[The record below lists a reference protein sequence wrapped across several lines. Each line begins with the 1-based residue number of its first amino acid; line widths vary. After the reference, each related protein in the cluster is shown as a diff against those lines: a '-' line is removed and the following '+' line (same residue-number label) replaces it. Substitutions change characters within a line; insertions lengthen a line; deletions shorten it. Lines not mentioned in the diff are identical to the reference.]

1 MVSKIIIIT
10 GTNLF
15 LLYEFIWEVN
25 CINCKLKYI
34 HKHINIY
41 IYIYIYCCNL
51 ASIVIMRVAV
61 SVPAGMHISLG
72 WVVVRVVGRSDV
84 ELLSGYEPI
93 ALDAPVV

>member
-1 MVSKIIIIT
+1 M
-10 GTNLF
+10 
-15 LLYEFIWEVN
+15 
-25 CINCKLKYI
+25 
-34 HKHINIY
+34 
-41 IYIYIYCCNL
+41 